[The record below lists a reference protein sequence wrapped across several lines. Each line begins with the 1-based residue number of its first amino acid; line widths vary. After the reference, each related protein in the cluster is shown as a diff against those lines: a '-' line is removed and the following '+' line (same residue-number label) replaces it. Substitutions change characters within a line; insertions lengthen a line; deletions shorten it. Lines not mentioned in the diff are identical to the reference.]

1 MMTDDTIIPAA
12 GYDLGVPGA
21 VAPPAPTPPMS
32 MQEAAVRKTE
42 FLANKEKTTALMNGD
57 VGATNEWRNITD
69 NLYQAPAIIG
79 PRDQAAEDLNSS
91 TGYALPDSVVD
102 EYRRNDPVT
111 PEVRRQAEHRW
122 DALIRDPDF
131 IARFNRKEPE
141 AMRQWG
147 AIVSIRSRPVRDNPQ
162 GGNESAQS

>member
-1 MMTDDTIIPAA
+1 VTDDTIIPAA
-12 GYDLGVPGA
+12 AGDLSLPGGPVVPA
-21 VAPPAPTPPMS
+21 APAMSPA
-32 MQEAAVRKTE
+32 EAASRKSE
-42 FLANKEKTTALMNGD
+42 FLGSKEKTTTLMNGD
-57 VGATNEWRNITD
+57 AAATAEWKLINEHLW
-69 NLYQAPAIIG
+69 QAPAIIG
-79 PRDQAAEDLNSS
+79 PRDQAAEDLNAS
-91 TGYALPDSVVD
+91 TGYALPDGVVD

-147 AIVSIRSRPVRDNPQ
+147 AIVSIRSRPVRQPPRRK
-162 GGNESAQS
+162 